1 MKNYL
6 TTITNIETFV
16 LKDTLEK
23 SFFFSQWEYSE
34 RCICIVKITCSDG
47 TYGWGEGY
55 GPANI
60 LESGIEFLKAQVLGE
75 NPLHNEV
82 IWNKM
87 YRKTLDFARRGVL
100 VASMSAIDIA
110 IWDIKGKLL
119 NQSVGSLLGGV
130 QRKYVIPYATGMY
143 FTEKDNLTKDF
154 EVEAK
159 LYLEKGFKA
168 IKMKVGLGI
177 SKDVSNVKHL
187 RSIIGYDIKLM
198 IDSNHAYT
206 YTEALELSKKL
217 EKYEISWFEEPVSPE
232 FYEQYAELRQKTTI
246 PIAGGECEYL
256 RFGFHQLLKNKSVD
270 IIQPDIC
277 ACGGLT
283 EAKRIASLASTY
295 GVDIVPHTWGSSIG
309 IHVALHFISNLESL
323 PGRMFSPDF
332 LLEFDQ
338 TENAL
343 REQLTFPKLEMK
355 NGKIQVPSSPGLGLE
370 VNEDE
375 LHKFVNHNIGVVDI
389 KELLQ

>member
-1 MKNYL
+1 MI
-6 TTITNIETFV
+6 TISKIETYV

-130 QRKYVIPYATGMY
+130 QRKYVVPYATGMY

-177 SKDVSNVKHL
+177 AKDVNNVKHL

-309 IHVALHFISNLESL
+309 IHVALHFITNLESL

>member
-1 MKNYL
+1 MI
-6 TTITNIETFV
+6 TISNIETYV
-16 LKDTLEK
+16 LKDSLEK
-23 SFFFSQWEYSE
+23 NFFFSQWEYSE
-34 RCICIVKITCSDG
+34 RCICIVKISCTDG

-55 GPANI
+55 GPADI
-60 LESGIEFLKAQVLGE
+60 LESGIDFLKPQVIGG
-75 NPLHNEV
+75 NPMHNEV
-82 IWNKM
+82 IWNNM

-119 NQSVGSLLGGV
+119 NQPVGTIMGGV
-130 QRKYVIPYATGMY
+130 HRDHVVPYATGMY
-143 FTEKDNLTKDF
+143 FTEKDNPSKDF
-154 EVEAK
+154 ESEAK
-159 LYLEKGFKA
+159 NYLDKGFKA

-177 SKDVSNVKHL
+177 DRDVANVKHL
-187 RSIIGYDIKLM
+187 RSLLGDNIKLM

-206 YTEALELSKKL
+206 YMEALELSKKL
-217 EKYEISWFEEPVSPE
+217 EPYLISWFEEPVSPE

-295 GVDIVPHTWGSSIG
+295 GVDVVPHTWGSSIG
-309 IHVALHFISNLESL
+309 LHVALHFISNLESV

-343 REQLTFPKLEMK
+343 REQLTFPKLEME
-355 NGKIQVPSSPGLGLE
+355 NGKIKVPTAPGLGLE
-370 VNEDE
+370 VNQEALE
-375 LHKFVNHNIGVVDI
+375 KFTVKTNGVAHI
-389 KELLQ
+389 KEFLK

>member
-1 MKNYL
+1 M
-6 TTITNIETFV
+6 TTISKIETYV

-130 QRKYVIPYATGMY
+130 QRKYVVPYATGMY

-177 SKDVSNVKHL
+177 TKDVNNVKHL

-355 NGKIQVPSSPGLGLE
+355 NGKIQVPSSPGLGIE

>member
-1 MKNYL
+1 MI
-6 TTITNIETFV
+6 TISKIETYV

-130 QRKYVIPYATGMY
+130 QRKYVVPYATGMY
-143 FTEKDNLTKDF
+143 FTEKDNLTTDF

-177 SKDVSNVKHL
+177 AKDVNNVKHL

>member
-1 MKNYL
+1 MI
-6 TTITNIETFV
+6 TISKIETYV

-130 QRKYVIPYATGMY
+130 QRKYVVPYATGMY

-277 ACGGLT
+277 ACGGIT

>member
-1 MKNYL
+1 M
-6 TTITNIETFV
+6 TTISKIETYV

-130 QRKYVIPYATGMY
+130 QRKYVVPYATGMY

-177 SKDVSNVKHL
+177 AKDVNNVKHL

-295 GVDIVPHTWGSSIG
+295 GADIVPHTWGSSIG

-375 LHKFVNHNIGVVDI
+375 LHKFANHNIGVVDI

>member
-1 MKNYL
+1 MI
-6 TTITNIETFV
+6 TISKIETYV

-130 QRKYVIPYATGMY
+130 QRKYVVPYATGMY

-232 FYEQYAELRQKTTI
+232 FYELYSELRQKTTI

>member
-1 MKNYL
+1 MI
-6 TTITNIETFV
+6 TISKIETYV

-130 QRKYVIPYATGMY
+130 QRKYVVPYATGMY

-187 RSIIGYDIKLM
+187 RSIIGYDVKLM

-277 ACGGLT
+277 ACGGIT

-332 LLEFDQ
+332 LLEYDQ

>member
-1 MKNYL
+1 M
-6 TTITNIETFV
+6 TTISKIETYV

-110 IWDIKGKLL
+110 IWDIRGKLL

-130 QRKYVIPYATGMY
+130 QRKYVVPYATGMY

-177 SKDVSNVKHL
+177 TKDVNNVKHL

-295 GVDIVPHTWGSSIG
+295 GADIVPHTWGSSIG

-343 REQLTFPKLEMK
+343 REQLTFPKLEMN

>member
-1 MKNYL
+1 MI
-6 TTITNIETFV
+6 TISKIETYV

-119 NQSVGSLLGGV
+119 KQSVGSLLGGV
-130 QRKYVIPYATGMY
+130 QRKYVVPYATGMY

-177 SKDVSNVKHL
+177 AKDVNNVKHL

-338 TENAL
+338 TENEL

-389 KELLQ
+389 KELLK

>member
-1 MKNYL
+1 MI
-6 TTITNIETFV
+6 TISKIETYV

-130 QRKYVIPYATGMY
+130 QRKYVVPYATGMY

-187 RSIIGYDIKLM
+187 RSIIGYDVKLM

-277 ACGGLT
+277 ACGGIT

>member
-1 MKNYL
+1 MI
-6 TTITNIETFV
+6 TISKIETYV

-130 QRKYVIPYATGMY
+130 QRKYVVPYATGMY

-177 SKDVSNVKHL
+177 AKDVNNVKHL

-338 TENAL
+338 TENEL

>member
-1 MKNYL
+1 MI
-6 TTITNIETFV
+6 TISKIETYV

-60 LESGIEFLKAQVLGE
+60 LESGIEFLKALVLGE

-130 QRKYVIPYATGMY
+130 QRKYVVPYATGMY

-295 GVDIVPHTWGSSIG
+295 GVDVVPHTWGSSIG

>member
-1 MKNYL
+1 M
-6 TTITNIETFV
+6 TTISKIETYV

-110 IWDIKGKLL
+110 IWDIRGKLL

-130 QRKYVIPYATGMY
+130 QRKYVVPYATGMY

-177 SKDVSNVKHL
+177 TKDVNNVKHL

-295 GVDIVPHTWGSSIG
+295 GADIVPHTWGSSIG

-375 LHKFVNHNIGVVDI
+375 LHKFANHNIGVVDI

>member
-1 MKNYL
+1 M
-6 TTITNIETFV
+6 TTISKIETYV

-130 QRKYVIPYATGMY
+130 QRKYVVPYATGMY

-177 SKDVSNVKHL
+177 AKDVNNVKHL

-375 LHKFVNHNIGVVDI
+375 LHKFANHNIGVVDI

>member
-1 MKNYL
+1 MI
-6 TTITNIETFV
+6 TISKIETYV

-130 QRKYVIPYATGMY
+130 QRKYVVPYATGMY

-277 ACGGLT
+277 ACGGIT

-332 LLEFDQ
+332 LLEYDQ

>member
-1 MKNYL
+1 MI
-6 TTITNIETFV
+6 TISKIETYV

-130 QRKYVIPYATGMY
+130 QRKYVVPYATGMY

-177 SKDVSNVKHL
+177 AKDVNNVKHL

-256 RFGFHQLLKNKSVD
+256 RLGFHQLLKNKSFD

-338 TENAL
+338 TENEL

>member
-1 MKNYL
+1 M
-6 TTITNIETFV
+6 TTISKIETYV

-130 QRKYVIPYATGMY
+130 QRKYVVPYATGMY

>member
-1 MKNYL
+1 MI
-6 TTITNIETFV
+6 TISKIETYV

-119 NQSVGSLLGGV
+119 NQSDGSLLGGV
-130 QRKYVIPYATGMY
+130 QRKYVVPYATGMY

-338 TENAL
+338 TENEL

>member
-1 MKNYL
+1 MI
-6 TTITNIETFV
+6 TISKIETYV

-130 QRKYVIPYATGMY
+130 QRKYVVPYATGMY

-177 SKDVSNVKHL
+177 SKDVSNVKYL

-375 LHKFVNHNIGVVDI
+375 LHKFVNHNIGGVDI